1 MSRVARFIALTKG
14 ILSKLEI
21 NISSFILN
29 MVKFDINA
37 LWQAICYAFNFIA
50 AMFTLLFNFD
60 RGWPNKS
67 YTHQASSHSHQS
79 PPHTL
84 ASKNTE

>member
-1 MSRVARFIALTKG
+1 
-14 ILSKLEI
+14 
-21 NISSFILN
+21 